1 MNIQKIESY
10 PYELKFKFPFK
21 NAKRAYKYRHGF
33 IIKIFAENS
42 LVGLGEVAPL
52 EEFHAESLQECSYGL
67 EAINQ
72 AIKNLKTIT
81 KEELLQIFKLHS
93 EDIPSLLFGLETALF
108 DIASQ
113 QLQLP
118 TYKYLNKNSIETINL
133 NGLDGIHD
141 KEDGFNIIK
150 VKLGYRNIYDDIEKM
165 QELTN
170 YYGEK
175 VKFRIDV
182 NESLDL
188 VKAIRFCKSMEKFN
202 IDYIEQPLSKN
213 ELEDLAELRM
223 HTKIKIAVDESLRN
237 IQSANDIIKKQAADI
252 FIIKPMVIG
261 SYLEINQIINIAK
274 KNDIE
279 CVITNMLDSGVNRMA
294 CMHIALSNNINRE
307 CGISGDNLFE
317 SEMYQTPEIIN
328 GQINFSNTIYGLGI
342 KTND

>member
-150 VKLGYRNIYDDIEKM
+150 V
-165 QELTN
+165 
-170 YYGEK
+170 
-175 VKFRIDV
+175 
-182 NESLDL
+182 
-188 VKAIRFCKSMEKFN
+188 
-202 IDYIEQPLSKN
+202 
-213 ELEDLAELRM
+213 
-223 HTKIKIAVDESLRN
+223 
-237 IQSANDIIKKQAADI
+237 
-252 FIIKPMVIG
+252 
-261 SYLEINQIINIAK
+261 
-274 KNDIE
+274 
-279 CVITNMLDSGVNRMA
+279 
-294 CMHIALSNNINRE
+294 
-307 CGISGDNLFE
+307 
-317 SEMYQTPEIIN
+317 
-328 GQINFSNTIYGLGI
+328 
-342 KTND
+342 